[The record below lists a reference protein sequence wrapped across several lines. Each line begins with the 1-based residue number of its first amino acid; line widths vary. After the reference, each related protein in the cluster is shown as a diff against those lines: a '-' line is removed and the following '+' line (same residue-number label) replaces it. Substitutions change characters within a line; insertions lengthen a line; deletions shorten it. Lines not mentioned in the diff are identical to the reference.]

1 MRKLGCEG
9 QAGAKLNKRTESNTL
24 GPWATVLRRNG
35 DGLGMQGRG
44 LADGALLR
52 SFSTM
57 ALPHPPG
64 GGDIWQCP
72 ETLLDCHT
80 WGAAATG
87 IQWVEVRDAAERS
100 TRPRTASPQGI
111 IQ

>member
-35 DGLGMQGRG
+35 DGLSMQGRG

-64 GGDIWQCP
+64 GGGIYGNVQKHSWIVTP
-72 ETLLDCHT
+72 GVLLLL
-80 WGAAATG
+80 
-87 IQWVEVRDAAERS
+87 
-100 TRPRTASPQGI
+100 ASSG
-111 IQ
+111 